1 MKEKYLDVD
10 KVWYTDKE
18 NVKEEKEANYI
29 VRNIESISDY
39 LRGIINILSD
49 YYLVKRWD
57 LKILKYEN
65 LFSYPNGTS
74 LDELLQKGIFFRG
87 ESKKYENQI
96 PSL

>member
-39 LRGIINILSD
+39 LRGIINILSVNCNNKLD
-49 YYLVKRWD
+49 TLC
-57 LKILKYEN
+57 
-65 LFSYPNGTS
+65 S
-74 LDELLQKGIFFRG
+74 LIDVV
-87 ESKKYENQI
+87 
-96 PSL
+96 